1 MKRAHAL
8 HQHRIHSLGLSL
20 THLLSNTSTTPSR
33 CISTMYPGG
42 VNDEDAHVVAGARAM
57 MRYRNTGT
65 RNSVDGG
72 VPTGGGGLP
81 SSAIGP
87 QTPGTSSAPGSN
99 KNWNIGDQ
107 HTRHQHTYL
116 IIIPPYSRT
125 TFTHPTLPSH
135 LFLPPTG
142 AGIAGGGG
150 GAVQGMSQ
158 AQSGGQGSKY
168 PALGSAQGTAQG
180 QAGGQGLGAAYTTS
194 ASNYNAAIMAQQV
207 CMSLSQTQ
215 TLFVLSM
222 YLSDAPYMTISPLSH
237 HRDQHITTQQPRPSP
252 QTQQG
257 RAGTAGAKPLGGS
270 GQGPAAPPGGGW
282 VDQRPRSAA
291 SGDPPH
297 LSPIV

>member
-1 MKRAHAL
+1 MHVLLKYTHDTRYRYRRCLSMKRAHAL
-8 HQHRIHSLGLSL
+8 HQHLIHSLGLSL
-20 THLLSNTSTTPSR
+20 THILSNTSTTPSR

-168 PALGSAQGTAQG
+168 PALAQG
-180 QAGGQGLGAAYTTS
+180 QAGGQGPGAAYTTS

-207 CMSLSQTQ
+207 CMSLSTN
-215 TLFVLSM
+215 TNTVC
-222 YLSDAPYMTISPLSH
+222 PVNVP
-237 HRDQHITTQQPRPSP
+237 
-252 QTQQG
+252 
-257 RAGTAGAKPLGGS
+257 
-270 GQGPAAPPGGGW
+270 
-282 VDQRPRSAA
+282 
-291 SGDPPH
+291 
-297 LSPIV
+297 